1 MRKLAIGFGIGA
13 LLIACTWAARAAL
26 DSNSKPSAAVERTA
40 QETTAEP
47 ALAEEELPAEK
58 LGLVEETTSPV
69 QVLVSLLI
77 VVAVMVALLWGL
89 SRLMRRA
96 RLTPGRNRDLD
107 LVDALSLGGKRQ
119 VYVVAYK
126 DRTLVLG
133 CGNEDIHLLAEY
145 AADEFESADSES
157 APSRIDHQALKNR
170 GDREDTI
177 EISSAARTRQTP
189 AGAHRVPTAFRHLL
203 ADSMDSSGNSDR

>member
-26 DSNSKPSAAVERTA
+26 DSNSSSPI
-40 QETTAEP
+40 ETTARQTTDGSAE
-47 ALAEEELPAEK
+47 LALPAEKTAAKK

-69 QVLVSLLI
+69 QVLVSLLV
-77 VVAVMVALLWGL
+77 VVAVMIGLLWGV

-96 RLTPGRNRDLD
+96 RLTPGHNRVLD

-119 VYVVAYK
+119 VYVVSYK

-133 CGNEDIHLLAEY
+133 AGTEDIHLLAEY
-145 AADEFESADSES
+145 SSDEFQATDTEP
-157 APSRIDHQALKNR
+157 APSHAEYPGQD
-170 GDREDTI
+170 DREDRV
-177 EISSAARTRQTP
+177 EISSAARARQMP
-189 AGAHRVPTAFRHLL
+189 AGAHRVPAAFRHLL
-203 ADSMDSSGNSDR
+203 ADSMDSSGSSNT